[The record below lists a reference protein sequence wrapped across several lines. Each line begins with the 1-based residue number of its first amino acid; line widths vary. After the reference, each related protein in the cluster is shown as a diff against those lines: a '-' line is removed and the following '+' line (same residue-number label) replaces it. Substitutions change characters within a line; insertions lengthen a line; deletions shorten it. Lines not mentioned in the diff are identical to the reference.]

1 MTFVVFVLF
10 LLFCSQGLLNYVIF
24 QYFDYEHTCTWGKLF
39 QKRVVST
46 ELYIYVCIYY
56 CAGCLQEGSYLIY
69 VACAYA
75 YKNYIQL
82 ESSWGDILA
91 FFAVFYCFVCLR
103 PVSCAKWCQCLW
115 IIHSRLLL
123 LLSLAYI
130 FIIQM
135 TNKCILMLR

>member
-1 MTFVVFVLF
+1 MTFVVFALF
-10 LLFCSQGLLNYVIF
+10 LLFCLQGLLNYVVF

-39 QKRVVST
+39 QRRVVST

-82 ESSWGDILA
+82 ESSCG
-91 FFAVFYCFVCLR
+91 
-103 PVSCAKWCQCLW
+103 
-115 IIHSRLLL
+115 HSRLWWGPCCSTFQ
-123 LLSLAYI
+123 LSLLCFTVLFVFVLCPVPNGASVSGL
-130 FIIQM
+130 FILDCYFCFPQHIY
-135 TNKCILMLR
+135 L

>member
-1 MTFVVFVLF
+1 MTFAVFVLF
-10 LLFCSQGLLNYVIF
+10 LLFCSQGLLNYVVF

-56 CAGCLQEGSYLIY
+56 CAGCLQEGSCLIY

-82 ESSWGDILA
+82 ESSWGHILA

-103 PVSCAKWCQCLW
+103 PVVLCQMVLVSLDCSFS
-115 IIHSRLLL
+115 IATSAS
-123 LLSLAYI
+123 LSIYI
-130 FIIQM
+130 YN
-135 TNKCILMLR
+135 TNDK